1 MSDFPTTVRILEDV
15 LRKLGLDP
23 AGAKVREEQGTI
35 AWGVLRG
42 SAQVL
47 LMATQSD
54 KGVWIRAIAPVVK
67 IPSASEA
74 KLNVYARLLD
84 LNAKTMRNAAFGVLN
99 DNIVIVSER
108 PAQGLDA
115 NEVEQILRHV
125 GATADH
131 YDDAFEK
138 EYGLPKASKA

>member
-1 MSDFPTTVRILEDV
+1 MSDFPTTVRLLEDV

-23 AGAKVREEQGTI
+23 TGAKVREEPGTV
-35 AWGVLRG
+35 AWGVMRG

-47 LMATQSD
+47 LMATSSD
-54 KGVWIRAIAPVVK
+54 RGVWVRAIAPVVK
-67 IPSASEA
+67 VPTSSEA
-74 KLNVYARLLD
+74 KLTVYSRLLD

-99 DNIVIVSER
+99 DNVVIVSER
-108 PAQGLDA
+108 PAEGLDA
-115 NEVEQILRHV
+115 AELEQILKHV

-138 EYGLPKASKA
+138 EYGLPKASQA

>member
-1 MSDFPTTVRILEDV
+1 MSDFPSTVRILQDV

-23 AGAKVREEQGTI
+23 NGAKVREEAGTV
-35 AWGVLRG
+35 AWGVMRG

-47 LMATQSD
+47 LMATTSD
-54 KGVWIRAIAPVVK
+54 KGVWVRAIAPVVK
-67 IPSASEA
+67 IPAASEA
-74 KLNVYARLLD
+74 KLQLYARLLD

-99 DNIVIVSER
+99 DNVVIVSER
-108 PAQGLDA
+108 PAEGLDA
-115 NEVEQILRHV
+115 GEVEQILKHV

-138 EYGLPKASKA
+138 EYGLKKASSA